1 MFLTI
6 GKNGEL
12 SQNSNTKQYT
22 PNNLYFACNYRNNT
36 NFEKLCCWNNEYE
49 LYGKR
54 IGKAGTEN
62 TYEFPTPVDAE
73 LFFGTLCIIKTK
85 DGVME
90 PLTIGEWL
98 SFYNKQMGGFED
110 IDDEQL
116 SVESESSEEEYTDT
130 GYIKDGFVVDDKELT
145 AEDYEDE

>member
-6 GKNGEL
+6 SKNGEL
-12 SQNSNTKQYT
+12 SQNINTKKYT
-22 PNNLYFACNYRNNT
+22 PTNLYFACNYRSNT

-54 IGKAGTEN
+54 IGKAGSEN
-62 TYEFPTPVDAE
+62 TYEFPAPVDAE

-90 PLTIGEWL
+90 PLTICEWL

-110 IDDEQL
+110 INDDQL
-116 SVESESSEEEYTDT
+116 SVESESSDEEYTDT
-130 GYIKDGFVVDDKELT
+130 GYMKDGFVVDDKELT
-145 AEDYEDE
+145 AEDYEEE